1 MLLFIFLILFFHKF
15 LLFLPEGE
23 IKGIYERSLSFIIS
37 IYSVIKIY
45 PQTNIIWVVL
55 NLN

>member
-1 MLLFIFLILFFHKF
+1 MIIHPLFIFLPL
-15 LLFLPEGE
+15 GE

-45 PQTNIIWVVL
+45 PQTSIIWVVL